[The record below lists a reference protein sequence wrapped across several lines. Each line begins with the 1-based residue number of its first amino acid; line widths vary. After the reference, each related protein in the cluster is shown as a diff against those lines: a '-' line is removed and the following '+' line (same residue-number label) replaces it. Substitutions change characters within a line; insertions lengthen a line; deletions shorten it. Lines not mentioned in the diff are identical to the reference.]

1 MHDWELLALGATVER
16 TYGSSATLVSTTAV
30 GCADAYRVV
39 AAFELRLQE
48 RTSLCFAWNE
58 PTAHGHPCL
67 VLQTPAIQT
76 AEEAVC
82 AVVRGRLLSSLED
95 RAVDNEP
102 EIRKAS

>member
-1 MHDWELLALGATVER
+1 MHDWELSVLRVTVER

-39 AAFELRLQE
+39 AAFELQLQD

-58 PTAHGHPCL
+58 PTAHGHPHL
-67 VLQTPAIQT
+67 VLQTSAIQT

-82 AVVRGRLLSSLED
+82 AAVRGRLLSSLEGD
-95 RAVDNEP
+95 SGKDGP

>member
-1 MHDWELLALGATVER
+1 MHDWELSALGATVER
-16 TYGSSATLVSTTAV
+16 TYGSNATLVFTTAV
-30 GCADAYRVV
+30 GCADAHRVV
-39 AAFELRLQE
+39 AAFELQSQD

-58 PTAHGHPCL
+58 PTAHGHPHM

-82 AVVRGRLLSSLED
+82 AVVRGRLLSSLEGLPGK
-95 RAVDNEP
+95 NGP